1 MNGDLKLFDV
11 ANSYGEK
18 FIIPHEGGRIEGAK
32 LCDDGRILA
41 LVEAEGFFAF
51 QVFSG
56 EGLPLQDLPLDELV
70 DVHLDA
76 TDDCATV
83 SISSTFQMKV
93 EIFRKSAQDYTLF
106 EELQESHPVG
116 KASINPDGDIIIIP
130 LLSSKDT
137 NVYKYN
143 ACIDEFEAADPLTTE
158 DFPSTSAISATQ
170 IAIGTVDG
178 KVELYSQEIGTS

>member
-1 MNGDLKLFDV
+1 MFHVYLNTDTSAAKDIDNRFISDMDFHPQSSTLVISSFDQNIIMAQIAGDGTVQSPEFIQTDSQVLEVDFNKHGNLLSGHMNGDLKLFDV

-18 FIIPHEGGRIEGAK
+18 LIIPHEGGRIEGAK

-83 SISSTFQMKV
+83 SISSIFQMKV

-106 EELQESHPVG
+106 AEL
-116 KASINPDGDIIIIP
+116 
-130 LLSSKDT
+130 
-137 NVYKYN
+137 
-143 ACIDEFEAADPLTTE
+143 
-158 DFPSTSAISATQ
+158 
-170 IAIGTVDG
+170 
-178 KVELYSQEIGTS
+178 